1 MPRWSRQEQH
11 GVRKDSLNLPRFY
24 SRIQVQFSFL
34 PRSAFCSFTLCI
46 LRQFLFSQS
55 RFLVRR
61 FTIFY
66 FCEVLYCFFRDILFL
81 AVFKMGVKMF
91 RPFTIFPCSPRF
103 SSFVASQY
111 LWIHRN
117 AIFCYFTI
125 FLNPPRCHLLLRH
138 DISES
143 TAMPSFVAPRYFWI
157 HRDAIFCCATI
168 FLNSLRCHLLLRHD
182 ISEFTAMPSFV
193 APRYF
198 WIHRDAII
206 LLLHDISESTAMPY
220 FCCTTIFLMCTT
232 PFDLQ
237 ISNTALSCA
246 AISSTVFKNYATLAA
261 SRPARC

>member
-1 MPRWSRQEQH
+1 MTLCLQPDLIAYFVAAILFQRMTKLSSFLISSRLLIVRRATIFLILPRCPFFETTRYFTSLPRTLVQIYLRTLLFARTSFDLKMITPLFSCATYQARSFKFMPRWSRQEQH

-111 LWIHRN
+111 L
-117 AIFCYFTI
+117 
-125 FLNPPRCHLLLRH
+125 
-138 DISES
+138 
-143 TAMPSFVAPRYFWI
+143 
-157 HRDAIFCCATI
+157 
-168 FLNSLRCHLLLRHD
+168 
-182 ISEFTAMPSFV
+182 
-193 APRYF
+193 
-198 WIHRDAII
+198 
-206 LLLHDISESTAMPY
+206 
-220 FCCTTIFLMCTT
+220 
-232 PFDLQ
+232 
-237 ISNTALSCA
+237 
-246 AISSTVFKNYATLAA
+246 
-261 SRPARC
+261 